1 MNKMKQNIWSKTF
14 CKRVRGGKY
23 DPHQG
28 EQEKARRR
36 NREVAKK
43 LCPNAKVTL
52 IDGRTDKNEW
62 AIRMPMSAYNQ
73 FTESIPK
80 CQKTMAN
87 TQR

>member
-1 MNKMKQNIWSKTF
+1 MGKSK
-14 CKRVRGGKY
+14 
-23 DPHQG
+23 DPTEIFITDETH
-28 EQEKARRR
+28 
-36 NREVAKK
+36 REVAKK